1 MRIHDVMNKN
11 VVTIAP
17 EESVSAARERI
28 RAEGIHHLVVTERKK
43 IVGVLSDR
51 DLTTGDDEARVKD
64 VMTKET
70 LTITPGETLR
80 KAAGMLDG
88 ANVSCLP
95 VVEDGKLAGI
105 VTTSDLLRAL
115 AKGATHPEPPSE
127 RYILRKRGPRK
138 RGAPI

>member
-11 VVTIAP
+11 VVTISP
-17 EESVSAARERI
+17 ETTVAAARERI

-51 DLTTGDDEARVKD
+51 DLAASAESARVAE
-64 VMTKET
+64 VMTKNA
-70 LTITPGETLR
+70 LTIAPDETLR

-88 ANVSCLP
+88 RNIGCLP
-95 VVEDGKLAGI
+95 VVKDGKLDGI

-115 AKGATHPEPPSE
+115 AKGDTHPAPPAE

-138 RGAPI
+138 RGVPI